1 MLDEIYK
8 KTRQRM
14 DQTVDA
20 VKRDFGALRTGRAS
34 VSLLDGIFVDYYGQ
48 NSPLNQVAK
57 LSVPEP
63 GMIVAQPFDPTL
75 VPAIEKAIKASD
87 LGLNPSHDG
96 KVIRIPI
103 PPLTE
108 ERRKQLAKKVGTL
121 AEEGRTAVRQIR
133 RDSNEDVKTAQK
145 DSVLSE
151 DDGRRGLD
159 EIQKIT
165 DEHVKKIDE
174 LARAKEKELME
185 F

>member
-8 KTRQRM
+8 QTRQRM
-14 DQTVDA
+14 AATVDS
-20 VKRDFGALRTGRAS
+20 VKRDFSGLRTGRAT
-34 VSLLDGIFVDYYGQ
+34 VSLLDGVFVDYYGQ

-63 GMIVAQPFDPTL
+63 GLIVAQPFDPTL
-75 VPAIEKAIKASD
+75 VPAIEKAIKSSD

-108 ERRKQLAKKVGTL
+108 ERRKQLAKKVGTM

-133 RDSNEDVKTAQK
+133 RDANEDVKAAQK
-145 DSVLSE
+145 DGALSE

-165 DEHVKKIDE
+165 DENVKKIDE
-174 LARAKEKELME
+174 LAKAKEKELME